1 MRRKRLQENTFANA
15 GSSLRNGYYD
25 GLKKALEYIA
35 VIKDGITRL
44 DDVVNGGSSPL
55 FTIVGGEEDRTK
67 YPVLADWFPDHA
79 AYNDLEADLQ
89 TALAELE
96 PLMEGGS
103 RRKLLRMIREEVA
116 KAVAGDKVDDSRDIH
131 ASKAKEGTPPG
142 KKNTRNSKDIRG
154 KHTPGE

>member
-1 MRRKRLQENTFANA
+1 MRRKRLQENTFANV

-96 PLMEGGS
+96 PLMEGDS
-103 RRKLLRMIREEVA
+103 RRKLMHMIREEVA
-116 KAVAGDKVDDSRDIH
+116 KALDEKEVENDKKPEPGSRDYYD
-131 ASKAKEGTPPG
+131 
-142 KKNTRNSKDIRG
+142 KKGRKSGDI
-154 KHTPGE
+154 KKPAE